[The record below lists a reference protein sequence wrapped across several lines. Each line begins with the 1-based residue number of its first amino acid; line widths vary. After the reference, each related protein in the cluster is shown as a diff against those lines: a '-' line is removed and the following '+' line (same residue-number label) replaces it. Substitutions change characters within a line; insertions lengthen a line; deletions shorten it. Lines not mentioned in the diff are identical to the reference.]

1 MTFYQNLE
9 PLEQFEL
16 VAMVSSACV
25 VLAVVLRELFADREI
40 QLAARAL
47 GLIGFVLLGSF
58 GWRMAAK
65 CERLEPSV
73 HEHDES
79 IRHHVYAVK

>member
-1 MTFYQNLE
+1 MTFYSNLE

-16 VAMVSSACV
+16 VCMVSGACV
-25 VLAVVLRELFADREI
+25 LMAIVLREYFADPDI
-40 QLAARAL
+40 QIAARGL

-65 CERLEPSV
+65 VERLETRAVQPIESA
-73 HEHDES
+73 EH
-79 IRHHVYAVK
+79 HAYAAK